1 MKPSLIGLCL
11 LLAVLAAAYGG
22 FSWHQNVQEDR
33 GHYTYGYH
41 QGEVARLTQGSTRS
55 PESDPILR
63 DERARR
69 LFEEG
74 YADALSHSPPRYPYA
89 SLRIDPRIFA
99 PDANN

>member
-33 GHYTYGYH
+33 GHYHYGFYR
-41 QGEVARLTQGSTRS
+41 GEIARITSGEPSADD
-55 PESDPILR
+55 SDPILR

-89 SLRIDPRIFA
+89 PLRIDPRIFA